1 MGSNKLFQEHEKAR
15 AAAEQAARKY
25 SDFLKGSSKAREKD
39 DQGNLR
45 AQNKPVQREIGKRG
59 K

>member
-1 MGSNKLFQEHEKAR
+1 MRNDKLFSEHERVRKTAER
-15 AAAEQAARKY
+15 AAKAYAE
-25 SDFLKGSSKAREKD
+25 FLKGSSKAREKD
-39 DQGNLR
+39 DEGNRR